1 MNVFKLQC
9 KANLVVSMHKNVQQ
23 EMSII
28 GSLETFQLYSD
39 SLWER
44 DHFREFTKL
53 LSCVMDAVAGRHSFP
68 KPNECFQVGDSGMWL
83 FWHCLAFMWENSFWL
98 YSSCCLWLDVFFCFV
113 SLETSQ
119 RGCPLKMTQHSNG
132 VTFIAKQHFSFDL
145 VLLAVWRYL
154 NWIVLVHTG
163 QESLLSVLSY
173 HQEVFKLTSLGADL
187 HADQQ

>member
-1 MNVFKLQC
+1 
-9 KANLVVSMHKNVQQ
+9 MHKNVQQ

-39 SLWER
+39 KVCEKGIISGNSQSYCHVSWA
-44 DHFREFTKL
+44 
-53 LSCVMDAVAGRHSFP
+53 LSPGVTPSRNRMSVSRWAIQGCDCSDTVWPSCEIIVFDSIAHVAFDLMFS
-68 KPNECFQVGDSGMWL
+68 
-83 FWHCLAFMWENSFWL
+83 
-98 YSSCCLWLDVFFCFV
+98 CFV
-113 SLETSQ
+113 FLETSQ
-119 RGCPLKMTQHSNG
+119 RGCPLKITQHSNG